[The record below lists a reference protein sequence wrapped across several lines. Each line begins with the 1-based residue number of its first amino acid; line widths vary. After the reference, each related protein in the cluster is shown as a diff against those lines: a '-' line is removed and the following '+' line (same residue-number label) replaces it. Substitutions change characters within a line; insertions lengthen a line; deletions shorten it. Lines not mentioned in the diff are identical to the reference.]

1 MLPFDLEEY
10 LKKNY
15 KPSTSEASE
24 TEIAEAVG
32 VARAIAYGA
41 VAYVD
46 TGLPRK
52 LAKAIKK
59 AVDNYKKENEV
70 NNFID
75 DIIKEK
81 VLGSFSDVCVKCG
94 VREGTFNK
102 IYNQKQKDTQR
113 QTILALC
120 IGLKLTLME
129 AEKFLSLL
137 GYKFREWNLQEII
150 VKCFIENKCYD
161 IHELNIALMAHG
173 EEPVPKQ
180 RFLKEK
186 VSSKK
191 IAN

>member
-15 KPSTSEASE
+15 KPSTSEASK

-32 VARAIAYGA
+32 VAGA
-41 VAYVD
+41 VEYVD
-46 TGLPRK
+46 IGLPVK
-52 LAKAIKK
+52 LAKAIEK
-59 AVDNYKKENEV
+59 AVNNYKKKNEV

-75 DIIKEK
+75 GIIKK
-81 VLGSFSDVCVKCG
+81 KGLGSFSDVCVKCG
-94 VREGTFNK
+94 VRDGTFSK
-102 IYNQKQKDTQR
+102 IYNQKHKDTQR

-120 IGLKLTLME
+120 IGLKLTLEE

-150 VKCFIENKCYD
+150 VKCFIENSFYD
-161 IHELNIALMAHG
+161 IHKLNISLMNHG

-180 RFLKEK
+180 RFLKDRTG
-186 VSSKK
+186 SKG